1 MAAAGTDWEHPRAGA
16 VAAADHPGSGADR
29 AGTVAGGTDRR
40 GPGWP
45 RAMATTSL
53 ARTDAAADRV
63 TDGSDQL
70 HWVASDIAAA
80 AGMEYTV
87 GCFPVVPE
95 VVLPGVVDLPRRC

>member
-1 MAAAGTDWEHPRAGA
+1 MAAAGTDWEHPRA
-16 VAAADHPGSGADR
+16 AAGVADHPGSGVDR

-53 ARTDAAADRV
+53 VRTDVVADRV
-63 TDGSDQL
+63 TDGSDL
-70 HWVASDIAAA
+70 PHWVASDIAAA
-80 AGMEYTV
+80 AAAGMEYT

-95 VVLPGVVDLPRRC
+95 VVLRPGVVDLC